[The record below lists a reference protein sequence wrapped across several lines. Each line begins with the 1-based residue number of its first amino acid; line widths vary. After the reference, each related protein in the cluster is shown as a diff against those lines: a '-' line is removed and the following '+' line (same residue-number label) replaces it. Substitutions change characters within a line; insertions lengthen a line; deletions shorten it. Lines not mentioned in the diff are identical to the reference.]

1 MVGAM
6 TRPTL
11 HALLAYIAPADR
23 GVETTMSHDAE
34 DLAIL
39 SLLTD
44 PDESEI
50 DITATRV
57 TEWVASE
64 KRWKRRMLGF
74 RVA

>member
-1 MVGAM
+1 
-6 TRPTL
+6 
-11 HALLAYIAPADR
+11 
-23 GVETTMSHDAE
+23 MSHDDG

-39 SLLTD
+39 SLRID

-64 KRWKRRMLGF
+64 KRWKRRMFPKGKPSSDPPGRIARTQL
-74 RVA
+74 